1 MLTKKITTIFSLL
14 LLSLAFLA
22 SSSIAAYPDRVI
34 SLIVPF
40 GTGGSTDTNAR
51 LLAKELEKELGQ
63 RIIVKNISGAAGLT
77 GTKAVADAKPDG
89 YTFGYLPPAV
99 LVMHPH
105 IRKVAYGIEDF
116 ESVAVAVSF
125 PYTLFTHKE
134 KGFTDLADMVAKM
147 KVDSGEYFVGST
159 GVGSM
164 PYFAIMG
171 LLTHYDIKPQLV
183 QFKTDGDAMQA
194 MMGNRISIY
203 ASTPMLLEMYDSKAL
218 VVLDNK
224 RSSFMPDVP
233 AINEFEQDMNF
244 VHWQAVM
251 APKGTPK
258 KYVDAFSAAI
268 KKVSENPEYK
278 KTLEKIR
285 MAPDYKSPEETA
297 KYILDQNEMYKKV
310 TKDVMDAVKAQH
322 KK

>member
-1 MLTKKITTIFSLL
+1 MFNKRIVTLFLTQI
-14 LLSLAFLA
+14 LALA
-22 SSSIAAYPDRVI
+22 VFASTGLAAYPDRVI
-34 SLIVPF
+34 TLIVPF

-51 LLAKELEKELGQ
+51 LLAAELEKELGQ

-105 IRKVAYGIEDF
+105 VRRVAYTIDDF
-116 ESVAVAVSF
+116 APVAVAVSF
-125 PYTLFTHKE
+125 PYTLFTQKE
-134 KGFTDLADMVAKM
+134 GGFSDLDDMVKKM
-147 KVDSGEYFVGST
+147 QADSSKYFVGST

-171 LLTHYDIKPQLV
+171 LLTHYKIKPQLV
-183 QFKTDGDAMQA
+183 QFKTDGDAMNA

-203 ASTPMLLEMYDSKAL
+203 ASTPMIKEMYESHAL

-224 RSSFMPDVP
+224 RSVFMPDVP
-233 AINEFEQDMNF
+233 SINEFGQDMNF

-258 KYVDAFSAAI
+258 KYVDVFSEAI
-268 KKVSENPEYK
+268 KKVSSGPEYK
-278 KTLEKIR
+278 KTLAKIR
-285 MAPDYKSPEETA
+285 MAPDYKTPEETQA
-297 KYILDQNEMYKKV
+297 YINDQNEMYKVV
-310 TKDVMDAVKAQH
+310 TKEVMNAI
-322 KK
+322 KKQN

>member
-1 MLTKKITTIFSLL
+1 MFNKKITTGISVL
-14 LLSLAFLA
+14 LLSVFFFA
-22 SSSIAAYPDRVI
+22 SSTIAAYPDRVI
-34 SLIVPF
+34 SLVVPF

-51 LLAKELEKELGQ
+51 LLAAELEKELGQ
-63 RIIVKNISGAAGLT
+63 RIIVKNISGAAGLI

-105 IRKVAYGIEDF
+105 IRKVAYTIDDF

-125 PYTLFTHKE
+125 PYTIFTQKDGE
-134 KGFTDLADMVAKM
+134 FSDFNDMIEKM
-147 KVDSGEYFVGST
+147 KADSGKYFVGST

-171 LLTHYDIKPQLV
+171 LLTDYGIKPQLV

-194 MMGNRISIY
+194 MMGKRISIY

-224 RSSFMPDVP
+224 RSGFMPEVP
-233 AINEFEQDMNF
+233 SANEFNQDMNF

-268 KKVSENPEYK
+268 KKVSDSPEYQ
-278 KTLEKIR
+278 KTLAKIR
-285 MAPDYKSPEETA
+285 MAPDYKSPEETT
-297 KYILDQNEMYKKV
+297 KYIKSQNDLYKVV
-310 TKDVMDAVKAQH
+310 TKNVMDAI
-322 KK
+322 KKQSN

>member
-1 MLTKKITTIFSLL
+1 MFNRKVATILLTQLL
-14 LLSLAFLA
+14 ALALFAFGALA
-22 SSSIAAYPDRVI
+22 GYPDRVI
-34 SLIVPF
+34 TLIVPF
-40 GTGGSTDTNAR
+40 DTGGSTDTNAR
-51 LLAKELEKELGQ
+51 LLAAEMEKELGQ

-105 IRKVAYGIEDF
+105 VREVAFKIDDF
-116 ESVAVAVSF
+116 DPVAIAVSF
-125 PYTLFTHKE
+125 PYTLFTQKE
-134 KGFTDLADMVAKM
+134 GGFINLDDMVKKM
-147 KVDSGEYFVGST
+147 QADASNYFVGST

-171 LLTHYDIKPQLV
+171 LLTHYKIKPQLV

-203 ASTPMLLEMYDSKAL
+203 ASTPMLAEMYESTAL

-224 RSSFMPDVP
+224 RSPFMPDVP
-233 AINEFEQDMNF
+233 SINEFDLDMNF

-258 KYVDAFSAAI
+258 EYVETVSAAI
-268 KKVSENPEYK
+268 KKVSSDPEYQ
-278 KTLEKIR
+278 KTLAKIR
-285 MAPDYKSPEETA
+285 MAPDYKTPEESRQ
-297 KYILDQNEMYKKV
+297 YILEQNEMYKVV
-310 TKDVMDAVKAQH
+310 TKQVMDAIKEQN
-322 KK
+322 

>member
-1 MLTKKITTIFSLL
+1 MFSKKITTLFSTLI
-14 LLSLAFLA
+14 LAFAFLT
-22 SSSIAAYPDRVI
+22 SAATAGYPDRVI
-34 SLIVPF
+34 NLIVPF

-51 LLAKELEKELGQ
+51 LLAAELEEELGQ

-77 GTKAVADAKPDG
+77 GTKAVADAKPNG

-105 IRKVAYGIEDF
+105 VREVAYTIDDF
-116 ESVAVAVSF
+116 APVAVAVSF
-125 PYTLFTHKE
+125 PYTLFTQKE
-134 KGFTDLADMVAKM
+134 GGFTDLEDMINKMQADSSK
-147 KVDSGEYFVGST
+147 YFVGST

-171 LLTHYDIKPQLV
+171 LLTHFNISPQLV
-183 QFKTDGDAMQA
+183 QFKTDGDAMSA

-203 ASTPMLLEMYDSKAL
+203 ASTPMIAEMYEAKPL

-233 AINEFEQDMNF
+233 CIREFGQNMNF

-258 KYVDAFSAAI
+258 EIIKKFSTAI
-268 KKVSENPEYK
+268 KNASQKPEYK
-278 KTLEKIR
+278 KTLAKIR
-285 MAPDYKSPEETA
+285 MAPDYKTPEETQQ
-297 KYILDQNEMYKKV
+297 YIQDQNEMYKVV
-310 TKDVMDAVKAQH
+310 TKQVMDAIKAQN
-322 KK
+322 

>member
-1 MLTKKITTIFSLL
+1 MFNKKGTTLVLTLF
-14 LLSLAFLA
+14 LAFTVFA
-22 SSSIAAYPDRVI
+22 SGAWAGYPDRVI
-34 SLIVPF
+34 TLIVPF

-51 LLAKELEKELGQ
+51 LLATELEKELGK

-105 IRKVAYGIEDF
+105 VRRVAYSIDDF
-116 ESVAVAVSF
+116 ASVAVAVSF
-125 PYTLFTHKE
+125 PYTLFTPKSG
-134 KGFTDLADMVAKM
+134 GFTDLNDMITKMQADSSK
-147 KVDSGEYFVGST
+147 YFVGST

-171 LLTHYDIKPQLV
+171 LLTHYNIKPQLV
-183 QFKTDGDAMQA
+183 QFKTDGDAAQA

-203 ASTPMLLEMYDSKAL
+203 ASTPMLAEMYDTTPL

-224 RSSFMPDVP
+224 RSPFLKDVP
-233 AINEFEQDMNF
+233 SINEFDQEMNF

-258 KYVDAFSAAI
+258 KYIDIFSAAI
-268 KKVSENPEYK
+268 KKVSSDAGYK
-278 KTLEKIR
+278 KTLAKIR
-285 MAPDYKSPEETA
+285 MAPDYKSPEETQ
-297 KYILDQNEMYKKV
+297 KYIFKQNDMYKVV
-310 TKDVMDAVKAQH
+310 TKQVMDAIKAQ
-322 KK
+322 K

>member
-1 MLTKKITTIFSLL
+1 MLNKKFFTTLSLL
-14 LLSLAFLA
+14 LLSLTFFTTT
-22 SSSIAAYPDRVI
+22 SMAAYPDRVI

-51 LLAKELEKELGQ
+51 LLAKELETVLGQ

-77 GTKAVADAKPDG
+77 GTKAVADAKADG

-105 IRKVAYGIEDF
+105 VRKVAYSIDDF

-125 PYTLFTHKE
+125 PYTLFTQKE
-134 KGFTDLADMVAKM
+134 GGFNDLNDMITKM
-147 KVDSGEYFVGST
+147 KADSGQYFVGST

-171 LLTHYDIKPQLV
+171 LLTHYGIMPQLV

-194 MMGNRISIY
+194 MMGNRINLL
-203 ASTPMLLEMYDSKAL
+203 ANTPMMMERYDTKAL

-224 RSSFMPDVP
+224 RSAFMPDV
-233 AINEFEQDMNF
+233 ACIKEFDQDMNF

-258 KYVDAFSAAI
+258 KYIDAFSAAI
-268 KKVSENPEYK
+268 KKVSENPEYQ
-278 KTLEKIR
+278 KTLAKIR
-285 MAPDYKSPEETA
+285 MAPDYKNPEETTQ
-297 KYILDQNEMYKKV
+297 YILKQDEMYKVV
-310 TKDVMDAVKAQH
+310 TKDVMDAI
-322 KK
+322 KKQSK